1 MEPILDELAKT
12 HQDKMIVRKVNVD
25 KEPELTKEH
34 KITVLGTTLF
44 LKPNGEEYLR
54 KTGSL
59 TKAEI
64 IKTVEEMK

>member
-25 KEPELTKEH
+25 NEPELTRKH

-44 LKPNGEEYLR
+44 LKPDGQEYLR
-54 KTGSL
+54 KTGVI

-64 IKTVEEMK
+64 IKTVEEIK

>member
-25 KEPELTKEH
+25 NEPELARKH
-34 KITVLGTTLF
+34 KITVLGTTVF
-44 LKPNGEEYLR
+44 LKPNGQEYLR
-54 KTGSL
+54 KTGVV

-64 IKTVEEMK
+64 IKTVEEIK